1 MDKILIVDDVDVN
14 REILADM
21 LVDEYEVVKAGGGA
35 EALKILEK
43 DPESLGVVLLD
54 LVMPG
59 IDGFAVL
66 EHMHEKDWLKRLPVI
81 VISGESTDKSEE
93 RSLTLGAC
101 DYIRKPFDESIVKRR
116 VRNTVDLYSY
126 KRSIEDKVAEQTN
139 ALNVRNQQIIK
150 LAERVKLNNEKIIDA
165 LGMVVEY
172 RDVESGEHVQRVKGY
187 TEILAYEAMEEYPE
201 YGLTEKLIKQ
211 IASASVLH
219 DLGKIAIPDSILL
232 KRGKLTNDEYEYMKS
247 HTSRGAELIKQ
258 IEDAWDDDFG
268 QICYEICRHH
278 HEKYD
283 GRGYPDGLK
292 GEEIPL
298 SAQLVSV
305 ADVYDALV
313 SERVY
318 KAAYT
323 PEQAFHMIISG
334 ECGMFSP
341 KLLECF
347 RNVKDRFEA
356 FKNQEVKG

>member
-1 MDKILIVDDVDVN
+1 MDKILIVDDVDIN
-14 REILADM
+14 REILSDM
-21 LVDEYEVVKAGGGA
+21 LEDDYEVIKAGGGA
-35 EALKILEK
+35 EALKILEN
-43 DPESLGVVLLD
+43 DHESFGLVLLD
-54 LVMPG
+54 LIMPG
-59 IDGFAVL
+59 VDGFAVL
-66 EHMHEKDWLKRLPVI
+66 EHMHNKDWLKRLPVI
-81 VISGESTDKSEE
+81 VISGESTDKAEE
-93 RSLTLGAC
+93 RSLTLGAS
-101 DYIRKPFDESIVKRR
+101 DYIRKPFDEAIVRRR
-116 VRNTVDLYSY
+116 VKNTADLYSY

-139 ALNVRNQQIIK
+139 TLNMQYQQLLK
-150 LAERVKLNNEKIIDA
+150 LAERIKLNNEKIIDV

-172 RDVESGEHVQRVKGY
+172 RDVESGEHIQRVKGY
-187 TEILAYEAMEEYPE
+187 TEILAYEAMREYPE

-219 DLGKIAIPDSILL
+219 DVGKIAIPDSILL

-247 HTSRGAELIKQ
+247 HASRGAELLTQ
-258 IEDAWDDDFG
+258 INGAWDADFG
-268 QICYEICRHH
+268 QLCYEICRHH

-298 SAQLVSV
+298 SAQLVSI

-341 KLLECF
+341 KLLECL

-356 FKNQEVKG
+356 FKNQEV